1 MKSVYTIERTKYT
14 LDVSRN
20 YKETG
25 KQRTL
30 WRTHLVVCR
39 RCKAKAE
46 SLRQTDRD
54 ACKVTFVQSS
64 PYIGLRFLFFK
75 EKGKR

>member
-46 SLRQTDRD
+46 SLRQKDRD
-54 ACKVTFVQSS
+54 AMIVLCGAVLCGGCFC
-64 PYIGLRFLFFK
+64 F
-75 EKGKR
+75 